1 VTGAERLALSTL
13 PATPW
18 KNGGGTTRE
27 IAAFPPGAGLDDF
40 GWRLSV
46 AEVERDGPFSV
57 FSGVD
62 RTIVLLDGA
71 GMRLRDRNTGG
82 EHVLTVP
89 GVPHGFAGEAA
100 IQARLIGGATS
111 DFNAMVRRGQW
122 SARVDSLR
130 GGSDV
135 AAADALLLL
144 VGAGRWRVGAQ
155 DVLDPGQMLLWR
167 APAGGVAVVPA
178 DADEAPWLLAV
189 RLCHDR
195 P

>member
-1 VTGAERLALSTL
+1 MTGAERLALSSL

-71 GMRLRDRNTGG
+71 GMRLRDRNTGL
-82 EHVLTVP
+82 ESADHVHPVT
-89 GVPHGFAGEAA
+89 AA
-100 IQARLIGGATS
+100 
-111 DFNAMVRRGQW
+111 
-122 SARVDSLR
+122 
-130 GGSDV
+130 
-135 AAADALLLL
+135 
-144 VGAGRWRVGAQ
+144 VGK
-155 DVLDPGQMLLWR
+155 
-167 APAGGVAVVPA
+167 
-178 DADEAPWLLAV
+178 
-189 RLCHDR
+189 
-195 P
+195 